1 MHTKVFLLTQEING
15 FPFSSLGIMC
25 AIASLLVLPIIFVLV
40 KGKALSNKKKMTI

>member
-1 MHTKVFLLTQEING
+1 VSHG

-40 KGKALSNKKKMTI
+40 KEKTSPNKKKMTI